1 MEQLHNHVA
10 DVLEAEFATLG
21 STKGGPHLERVEQ
34 QGLMM
39 DVVTKATTGRRT
51 GHGFWLV
58 THTHKGISMWI
69 STCKVVYFMLTKC
82 ITLSLVS
89 INESELYSRTNESS
103 KNEIWQVA
111 RFLFCFFK

>member
-1 MEQLHNHVA
+1 MEQLHHHVA

-82 ITLSLVS
+82 ITLST
-89 INESELYSRTNESS
+89 Y
-103 KNEIWQVA
+103 
-111 RFLFCFFK
+111 

>member
-1 MEQLHNHVA
+1 MEQLHHHVA

-51 GHGFWLV
+51 GMVFG
-58 THTHKGISMWI
+58 
-69 STCKVVYFMLTKC
+69 
-82 ITLSLVS
+82 
-89 INESELYSRTNESS
+89 
-103 KNEIWQVA
+103 
-111 RFLFCFFK
+111 